1 MKNPFIYGKIVTG
14 ESFVNRKKEKADL
27 TKSLLDSQVVFLIS
41 SRRYGKSSLLKKVS
55 DELKTKKAQVAYI
68 DLFKCSSLEQFV
80 AQYAG
85 VLASLETSVAEKAMK
100 LIGEWI
106 ASLRPQFT
114 INKDGTLGLEIDARP
129 REQEVYQL
137 LEKLMEKPQ
146 GYAKRHK
153 CPVVVMIDEFQE
165 IVRFG
170 GEQLEKYL
178 RAVIQGQKNVGYV
191 FSGSKRSMLTDM
203 VSKKSRA
210 FYHSGPVM
218 YLDKIDQ
225 EEWVQYIKDK
235 FRQGKI
241 AIDDV
246 VIRKII
252 QKAQN
257 IPYYVQ
263 SLSHK
268 IWELTGDFGRVE
280 EKAMAAA
287 VEAIVDESRHV
298 YGALWE
304 LLPSTQQRLLEGIA
318 RGVIENPLSQDF
330 ITRYQMNSRSTVMT
344 SLKLLEKKDILEK
357 TGKKYIFCDIWFSE
371 WVLKR

>member
-14 ESFVNRKKEKADL
+14 ESFVNRQKEKADL
-27 TKSLLDSQVVFLIS
+27 TKYLLDNQVIFLIS

-55 DELKTKKAQVAYI
+55 EELKKKKAQVAYI

-80 AQYAG
+80 AQYAR
-85 VLASLETSVAEKAMK
+85 VLASLETSVVEKAVK
-100 LIGEWI
+100 LIGEWVS
-106 ASLRPQFT
+106 ALRPQFT
-114 INKDGTLGLEIDARP
+114 IDKDGTIGLEIDAKP

-146 GYAKRHK
+146 EYAKKHK
-153 CPVVVMIDEFQE
+153 CPVIIMIDEFQE

-218 YLDKIDQ
+218 YLDKIGQ
-225 EEWVQYIKDK
+225 EEWIRYIKDK
-235 FRQGKI
+235 FRKSKI
-241 AIDDV
+241 AIDDAV
-246 VIRKII
+246 VIKII

-268 IWELTGDFGRVE
+268 TWELTLDSRKVNEKIIE
-280 EKAMAAA
+280 EA
-287 VEAIVDESRHV
+287 VESIVDESRHV
-298 YGALWE
+298 YVALWE
-304 LLPSTQQRLLEGIA
+304 MLPSTQQRLLEGIA
-318 RGVIENPLSQDF
+318 RGAIENPLSQDF
-330 ITRYQMNSRSTVMT
+330 IIRHQMNSRSTVTT
-344 SLKLLEKKDILEK
+344 SLKLLEKKDILERS
-357 TGKKYIFCDIWFSE
+357 GKKYIFCDIWFSE
-371 WVLKR
+371 WILKR

>member
-14 ESFVNRKKEKADL
+14 ESFVNREKEKTDL
-27 TKSLLDSQVVFLIS
+27 TKSLLNSEVVFLIS

-55 DELKTKKAQVAYI
+55 DELKKKKVQVAYI

-80 AQYAG
+80 VQYAR
-85 VLASLETSVAEKAMK
+85 VLALLETSVVEKAMK

-106 ASLRPQFT
+106 SALRPQFT
-114 INKDGTLGLEIDARP
+114 IDKNGTLALEIDAKP

-137 LEKLMEKPQ
+137 LEKLMGKPQ
-146 GYAKRHK
+146 EYANRYK
-153 CPVVVMIDEFQE
+153 CPVVIMIDEFQE

-210 FYHSGPVM
+210 FYHCGPVM

-225 EEWVQYIKDK
+225 EEWVQYIKEK
-235 FRQGKI
+235 FNKSKI
-241 AIDDV
+241 AIDDNV
-246 VIRKII
+246 VRNII
-252 QKAQN
+252 HKAQN

-268 IWELTGDFGRVE
+268 IWELTVDSGNAQ
-280 EKAMAAA
+280 EKAIENA
-287 VEAIVDESRHV
+287 VESIVDESRHV
-298 YGALWE
+298 YIALWE

-318 RGVIENPLSQDF
+318 RGVIDNPFSQEF
-330 ITRYQMNSRSTVMT
+330 IIRHQMNSRSTVIT

-357 TGKKYIFCDIWFSE
+357 SGKKYIFCDIWFSE

>member
-14 ESFVNRKKEKADL
+14 ESFVNREKEKADL
-27 TKSLLDSQVVFLIS
+27 TKSLLNSQIVFLIS

-55 DELKTKKAQVAYI
+55 DELKKKTARVAYI

-80 AQYAG
+80 AQYAS
-85 VLASLETSVAEKAMK
+85 VLASLETSAVEKAMK

-106 ASLRPQFT
+106 SALRPQFT
-114 INKDGTLGLEIDARP
+114 IDKNGTLALEIDAKP

-146 GYAKRHK
+146 EYAKRYK

-210 FYHSGPVM
+210 FYHSGPIM

-225 EEWVQYIKDK
+225 EEWVQYIKEK
-235 FRQGKI
+235 FNKSEI
-241 AIDDV
+241 VIDDAIV
-246 VIRKII
+246 RKVIL
-252 QKAQN
+252 KAQN

-268 IWELTGDFGRVE
+268 IWELSIDLRKVE
-280 EKAMAAA
+280 ERAIEDA
-287 VEAIVDESRHV
+287 VESIVDESRHV
-298 YGALWE
+298 YVALWG

-318 RGVIENPLSQDF
+318 HGIIENPFSQDF
-330 ITRYQMNSRSTVMT
+330 IIRHQMNSRSTIMT

-371 WVLKR
+371 WILRR